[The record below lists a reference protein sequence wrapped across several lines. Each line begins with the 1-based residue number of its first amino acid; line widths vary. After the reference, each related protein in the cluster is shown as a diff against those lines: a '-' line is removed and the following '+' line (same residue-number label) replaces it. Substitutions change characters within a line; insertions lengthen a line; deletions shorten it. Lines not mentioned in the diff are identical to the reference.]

1 MTSKEALEYIAKEK
15 GIDNITGAVEY
26 NWKLYQPCFQT
37 INKDLDRLDKLEK
50 VIEIMKNKYI
60 IPEVVIISFYQL
72 YFVFCKQKGV
82 SEERIPT
89 PKEFALV
96 KEVLEDGK

>member
-37 INKDLDRLDKLEK
+37 IEKDLDRLEKLEK
-50 VIEIMKNKYI
+50 VVGILQNIAHFYVVKHTDCLDMINYRVHYNDWGIEDIEK
-60 IPEVVIISFYQL
+60 
-72 YFVFCKQKGV
+72 
-82 SEERIPT
+82 EEY
-89 PKEFALV
+89 ELL
-96 KEVLEDGK
+96 KEVLEDEK